1 MENQIKTVYYA
12 NFNITFGKE
21 NEPMLNHF
29 IDIIYPAFQA
39 GFIRGNKEEKP
50 NFYFTNVKLT
60 EIDND
65 IVLVGNYIKD
75 DKISVYTTVH
85 AQQLVAS
92 PNEVETAPYSRFIVF
107 LRNHR
112 MVLVKNESN
121 SPDIRSFQSTVR
133 MFLKRYVR
141 SENKKKTVIQKLPLP
156 NINIVAIP
164 LQEDVFSAF
173 KSVKKILFLNFRFF
187 PLNNDLNPYAMEQNI
202 NQMMQDIDCKT
213 ANMRFNSPKSK
224 AQVAGIMTRSQ
235 GLAEVTARVENGDG
249 TKSSITN
256 SKIRSNKKIN
266 YNGNLQ
272 EKDDAY
278 IISLV
283 KNSPAISIV
292 SKENDSLYNRVK
304 AQLAEFIK
312 SIMN

>member
-39 GFIRGNKEEKP
+39 EFIRGKKEEKP

-173 KSVKKILFLNFRFF
+173 KSVKKILW
-187 PLNNDLNPYAMEQNI
+187 
-202 NQMMQDIDCKT
+202 
-213 ANMRFNSPKSK
+213 S
-224 AQVAGIMTRSQ
+224 V
-235 GLAEVTARVENGDG
+235 
-249 TKSSITN
+249 
-256 SKIRSNKKIN
+256 
-266 YNGNLQ
+266 
-272 EKDDAY
+272 
-278 IISLV
+278 V
-283 KNSPAISIV
+283 K
-292 SKENDSLYNRVK
+292 
-304 AQLAEFIK
+304 
-312 SIMN
+312 